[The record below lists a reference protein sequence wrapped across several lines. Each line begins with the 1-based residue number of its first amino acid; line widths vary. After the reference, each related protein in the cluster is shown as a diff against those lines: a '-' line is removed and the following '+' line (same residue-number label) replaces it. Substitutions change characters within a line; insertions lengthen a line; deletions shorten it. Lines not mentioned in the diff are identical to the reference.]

1 MRFFSRK
8 LVEKL
13 NAMIKDILVPTDFSK
28 CSVSAV
34 KVAAQLAK
42 RLDATIHF
50 LHVIETPVVAYDAG
64 MVNFESL
71 PQAMFMKEMADEN
84 MKSLL
89 KEPFLKGLSIESKIE
104 YDAIYTRINQYVENH
119 HINLIVMGSHGAKG
133 FNEIVLG
140 SNAERVVRYS
150 DCPVL
155 TIKQDYA
162 NFDVKNIVVASD
174 FNNTEA
180 NEMFKGFKQFT
191 SLFKAKLHLL
201 RVNTPINFETTP
213 ESKAKMQ
220 KFADRNKLE
229 NYSSSIYNDQ
239 TEEDGVLNFADEIN
253 ADLLLMGTH
262 GRRGLAHLI
271 KGSIAEDLLNHSKR
285 AVLSIKIK

>member
-1 MRFFSRK
+1 MTNNCGK
-8 LVEKL
+8 LVQKISD
-13 NAMIKDILVPTDFSK
+13 MIKDILVPTDFSK

-42 RLDATIHF
+42 KLDATIHL

-71 PQAMFMKEMADEN
+71 PQAMFMKELADDN

-89 KEPFLKGLSIESKIE
+89 NEGFLQGVSVESKIE
-104 YDAIYTRINQYVENH
+104 YDAIYTRINHYVAKHN
-119 HINLIVMGSHGAKG
+119 IQLIVMGSHGAKG

-150 DCPVL
+150 SCPVL
-155 TIKQDYA
+155 TIKQDDA

-174 FNNTEA
+174 FNSEA
-180 NEMFKGFKQFT
+180 DEMFKGFKQFT
-191 SLFKAKLHLL
+191 SLFKAKLHLI
-201 RVNTPINFETTP
+201 RVNTPVNFETTP
-213 ESKAKMQ
+213 ESKEKMK
-220 KFADRNKLE
+220 KFADRNRLE
-229 NYSSSIYNDQ
+229 NFTMSIYNDT
-239 TEEDGVLNFADEIN
+239 TEEDGVLNYADEIN
-253 ADLLLMGTH
+253 ADLLLIGTH
-262 GRRGLAHLI
+262 GRTGLAHLI

-285 AVLSIKIK
+285 AVLSIKLK

>member
-1 MRFFSRK
+1 
-8 LVEKL
+8 
-13 NAMIKDILVPTDFSK
+13 MIKDILVPTDFSK

-42 RLDATIHF
+42 KLNASIHL

-71 PQAMFMKEMADEN
+71 PQAMFMKELADDN

-89 KEPFLKGLSIESKIE
+89 AESFFKDIVVEHKIE
-104 YDAIYTRINQYVENH
+104 YDAIYNRINHYVEKH

-150 DCPVL
+150 SCPVL
-155 TIKQDYA
+155 TIKQDYQD
-162 NFDVKNIVVASD
+162 FKVKDIVVASD
-174 FNNTEA
+174 FNSEA
-180 NEMFKGFKQFT
+180 DEMFKGFKQFT
-191 SLFKAKLHLL
+191 ALFDAKLHLV
-201 RVNTPINFETTP
+201 RVNTQLNFETTT
-213 ESKAKMQ
+213 ESNSKMK

-229 NYSSSIYNDQ
+229 NYTLKIYNDI
-239 TEEDGVLNFADEIN
+239 TEEDGVLDYADEIN
-253 ADLLLMGTH
+253 ADLLLIGTH
-262 GRRGLAHLI
+262 GRIGLAHLI

-285 AVLSIKIK
+285 AVLSIKI

>member
-1 MRFFSRK
+1 
-8 LVEKL
+8 
-13 NAMIKDILVPTDFSK
+13 
-28 CSVSAV
+28 
-34 KVAAQLAK
+34 
-42 RLDATIHF
+42 
-50 LHVIETPVVAYDAG
+50 

-155 TIKQDYA
+155 TVKQEYT
-162 NFDVKNIVVASD
+162 NFDVKNILIASN
-174 FNNTEA
+174 FYNEA
-180 NEMFKGFKQFT
+180 DT
-191 SLFKAKLHLL
+191 
-201 RVNTPINFETTP
+201 
-213 ESKAKMQ
+213 
-220 KFADRNKLE
+220 
-229 NYSSSIYNDQ
+229 
-239 TEEDGVLNFADEIN
+239 
-253 ADLLLMGTH
+253 
-262 GRRGLAHLI
+262 
-271 KGSIAEDLLNHSKR
+271 
-285 AVLSIKIK
+285 

>member
-1 MRFFSRK
+1 MTSNCSK
-8 LVEKL
+8 LVEKISD
-13 NAMIKDILVPTDFSK
+13 MIKDILVPTDFSK

-42 RLDATIHF
+42 KLDATIHL

-71 PQAMFMKEMADEN
+71 PQAMFMKELADDN

-89 KEPFLKGLSIESKIE
+89 NEGFLQGISVESKIE
-104 YDAIYTRINQYVENH
+104 YDAIYTRINHYIEKNDIQ
-119 HINLIVMGSHGAKG
+119 LIVMGSHGAKG
-133 FNEIVLG
+133 FNEIILG

-150 DCPVL
+150 SCPVL
-155 TIKQDYA
+155 TIKQDDA
-162 NFDVKNIVVASD
+162 NFDVKDIVVASD
-174 FNNTEA
+174 FNSEA
-180 NEMFKGFKQFT
+180 DEMFKGFKQFT
-191 SLFKAKLHLL
+191 SLFKAKLHLI
-201 RVNTPINFETTP
+201 RVNTPVNFETTP
-213 ESKAKMQ
+213 ESKEKMK

-229 NYSSSIYNDQ
+229 NFTMSIYNDT
-239 TEEDGVLNFADEIN
+239 TEEDGVLNYADEIN
-253 ADLLLMGTH
+253 ADLLLIGTH
-262 GRRGLAHLI
+262 GRTGLAHLI

>member
-1 MRFFSRK
+1 MTNNCGK
-8 LVEKL
+8 LVEKISD
-13 NAMIKDILVPTDFSK
+13 MIKDILVPTDFSK

-42 RLDATIHF
+42 KLDATIHL

-71 PQAMFMKEMADEN
+71 PQAMFMKELADDN

-89 KEPFLKGLSIESKIE
+89 NEGFLQGISVESKIE
-104 YDAIYTRINQYVENH
+104 YDAIYTRINHYVEKND
-119 HINLIVMGSHGAKG
+119 IQLIVMGSHGAKG

-150 DCPVL
+150 SCPVL
-155 TIKQDYA
+155 TIKQDDS

-174 FNNTEA
+174 FNSEA
-180 NEMFKGFKQFT
+180 DEMFKGFKQFT
-191 SLFKAKLHLL
+191 SLFKAKLHLI
-201 RVNTPINFETTP
+201 RVNTPVNFETTP
-213 ESKAKMQ
+213 ESKEKMK

-229 NYSSSIYNDQ
+229 NFTMSIYNDT
-239 TEEDGVLNFADEIN
+239 TEEDGVLNYADEIN
-253 ADLLLMGTH
+253 ADLLLIGTH
-262 GRRGLAHLI
+262 GRTGLAHLI

-285 AVLSIKIK
+285 AVLSIKLK